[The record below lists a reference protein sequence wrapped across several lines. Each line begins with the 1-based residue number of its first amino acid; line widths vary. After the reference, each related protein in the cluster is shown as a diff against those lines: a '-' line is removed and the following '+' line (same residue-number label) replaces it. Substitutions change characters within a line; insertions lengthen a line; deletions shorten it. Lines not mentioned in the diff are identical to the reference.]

1 MTSKKLGRLLVM
13 LMTMLVA
20 IVCFGNVKQAT
31 VSADAATVSGYG
43 TPTTDPDSFLFWYTN
58 TGFRLQPQD
67 EYTSVGKSKTLTS
80 AVGYSFLD
88 TFFNPLAYNHF
99 QWYQSTDAGAH
110 WSAMSGQTS
119 SNLKVTPSKAG
130 TVYYQ
135 ESFGYYLFIPP
146 LLPSMYYYS
155 RVASITTL
163 GDPVN
168 AIGLSVKAD
177 DTYLYNNQENAAT
190 TNVYGTPTPANA
202 TGDIT
207 WSSSDSNL
215 ASVDKTSGVVTANTA
230 GRSGTVTITGTIT
243 NNDGTTKTGSVDI
256 KVGGGLDDQTVNS
269 GKTATF
275 SIQGTFAATPKSV
288 VWYKKAAGSSTA
300 TKVASGTSLTYTT
313 PSTTAADDQSQY
325 YAEITIA
332 SGSDTKTITTN
343 TATLN
348 VMFSYSPKVS
358 FTSKIANLTDS
369 SGDTP
374 TLLSNVVHGDQ
385 CEISG
390 DFIDT
395 NPDTKMK
402 TATFKILLPANI
414 ENTPLVVGG
423 KTPGMF
429 DYATE
434 PGPND
439 SEVYVEFKDIPVTP
453 NQSIPFDVK
462 FTSDIDTNETFQ
474 TVPLIVGYDDQ
485 GNELGTYTGN
495 TNLTVKTSNN
505 ALTTKAAGEV
515 TFGSLS
521 YANID
526 EDIEGQVVGGG
537 DLLDVTDNRRTKG
550 WATIALQQETP
561 FTNSDGRVLNAT
573 LSMAINSRRIALN
586 STSQTLV
593 NSGSGIAV
601 GSLSANNGDRLL
613 LNIPSQA
620 IYPGEYSSTLLWTIT
635 SAPS

>member
-20 IVCFGNVKQAT
+20 VVCFGNVKQTT

-119 SNLKVTPSKAG
+119 SNLTVTPSKAG

-135 ESFGYYLFIPP
+135 ESFGYYLFVPP

-168 AIGLSVKAD
+168 ATGLSVKAD

-215 ASVDKTSGVVTANTA
+215 ASVDKTSGAVTANTA

-300 TKVASGTSLTYTT
+300 TQVASGTSLTYTT
-313 PSTTAADDQSQY
+313 PATTSADNKAQY
-325 YAEITIA
+325 YAKITIA
-332 SGSDTKTITTN
+332 SDSNTKTITTN
-343 TATLN
+343 TATLS
-348 VMFSYSPKVS
+348 VMFSDSPKIS
-358 FTSKIANLTDS
+358 FTNQITNLTDS
-369 SGDTP
+369 TGDTP
-374 TLLSNVVHGDQ
+374 TLLSNVISGDR

-390 DFIDT
+390 SFTDA
-395 NPDTKMK
+395 NPDSKLTKANFM
-402 TATFKILLPANI
+402 ILLPGDISSTDMLIDGAKVAYGATAINSTEAYMI
-414 ENTPLVVGG
+414 SPDIDMTSR
-423 KTPGMF
+423 KTHTF
-429 DYATE
+429 DIT
-434 PGPND
+434 
-439 SEVYVEFKDIPVTP
+439 
-453 NQSIPFDVK
+453 
-462 FTSDIDTNETFQ
+462 FTSNSATN
-474 TVPLIVGYDDQ
+474 
-485 GNELGTYTGN
+485 GTYQTIPEIEGSAGN
-495 TNLTVKTSNN
+495 TDLGNYRGDDDLTLVTSNN

-573 LSMAINSRRIALN
+573 LSMAVNSRTIALN

-593 NSGSGIAV
+593 NSGSDIAV
-601 GSLSANNGDRLL
+601 SSLSANNGDRLL

-635 SAPS
+635 TAPS

>member
-20 IVCFGNVKQAT
+20 VVCFGNARQTT
-31 VSADAATVSGYG
+31 VTADAATVSGYG
-43 TPTTDPDSFLFWYTN
+43 TPTADPDSFLLWYTN

-67 EYTSVGKSKTLTS
+67 EYTTVGQSKTLTS

-110 WSAMSGQTS
+110 WSTMSGQTS
-119 SNLKVTPSKAG
+119 SNLTVTPSKAG
-130 TVYYQ
+130 TTYYQ

-146 LLPSMYYYS
+146 LTPDMYYYS
-155 RVASITTL
+155 RVASVTTL

-168 AIGLSVKAD
+168 ATNLSVKAD
-177 DTYLYNNQENAAT
+177 DTYLYNNQDKAAT
-190 TNVYGTPTPANA
+190 TTVYGTPTPADA

-207 WSSSDSNL
+207 WSSSDANL
-215 ASVDKTSGVVTANTA
+215 ATVNKTSGAVTANTA
-230 GRSGTVTITGTIT
+230 GRSGTVTITGTIK
-243 NNDGTTKTGSVDI
+243 NDDGTTETGSVDI
-256 KVGGGLDDQTVNS
+256 KIGGGLDDQTVNS
-269 GKTATF
+269 GKAATF
-275 SIQGTFAATPKSV
+275 SIQGSFAATPKSV
-288 VWYKKAAGSSTA
+288 VWYKQSAGSSTA
-300 TKVASGTSLTYTT
+300 TQVASGTSLTYTT
-313 PSTTAADDQSQY
+313 PTTTSADNKAQY
-325 YAEITIA
+325 YAKITIA
-332 SGSDTKTITTN
+332 SDSNTKTITTN
-343 TATLN
+343 AATLN

-358 FTSKIANLTDS
+358 FTNKITNLTDS
-369 SGDTP
+369 TGDTP
-374 TLLSNVVHGDQ
+374 TLLSNVIAGDQ

-390 DFIDT
+390 SFIDS

-423 KTPGMF
+423 KTPGLF
-429 DYATE
+429 EYATE

-439 SEVYVEFKDIPVTP
+439 SEVYVEFKNIPVTP

-462 FTSDIDTNETFQ
+462 FTSDIVTDGTFQ
-474 TVPLIVGYDDQ
+474 TVPLIVGYDAQ

-526 EDIEGQVVGGG
+526 QNITGQVVGGG
-537 DLLDVTDNRRTKG
+537 DLLNVTDNRRTKTG
-550 WATIALQQETP
+550 TTITLQQEAP
-561 FTNSDGRVLNAT
+561 FSDGTNTLNAT
-573 LSMAINSRRIALN
+573 LSYNSNGMTKALN
-586 STSQTLV
+586 NQAQDVLY
-593 NSGSGIAV
+593 SGPGIKV
-601 GSLSANNGDRLL
+601 GSLNANNGDKLL